1 MTAAGDEAVL
11 ARLDVLIEAGDD
23 LAGRA
28 SGFGD
33 KPREFYSEL
42 SGWRARAITAIGSI
56 VGKDHPYYAS
66 FEDDAPT
73 GTNAQQERAVPF

>member
-42 SGWRARAITAIGSI
+42 SGWRARAITAI
-56 VGKDHPYYAS
+56 
-66 FEDDAPT
+66 
-73 GTNAQQERAVPF
+73 